1 MNVDRTN
8 LETIVKSTD
17 DCVDDLIDKL
27 SNLQRHSFIATQQS
41 RFMREI
47 KEGPMDGQ
55 VLVICDFAKNYSFVL
70 QDEIQGCHWTN
81 SQATIHPF
89 VVYHRFPVEGNET
102 ND

>member
-1 MNVDRTN
+1 MKIFNRLAIDEGTFKLWVNVDRTN

-47 KEGPMDGQ
+47 KEGPMGGQ
-55 VLVICDFAKNYSFVL
+55 VLVICDFAKN
-70 QDEIQGCHWTN
+70 
-81 SQATIHPF
+81 
-89 VVYHRFPVEGNET
+89 
-102 ND
+102 